1 LGLIRVPEKAGAA
14 PSNQLFLR
22 EKLQSIPRLHRAA
35 LPDFC
40 NLGVTLR
47 ILLLVNVLML
57 AYSFAQTR
65 PFVLLVWMSNFLTSA
80 AVVEPVLIFS
90 LAVLCPMRAL
100 LRGRNYWLS
109 LLVVLLT
116 EFIVTL
122 GFHYLMLNG
131 ESPGFSMELVLH
143 DWIVVLAVTAIVL
156 YYFYLRER
164 AFSPAIAEARLQA
177 LQARIRPHFLFN
189 SLNAVLSLIRSE
201 PRQAER
207 TLENLADLFRVL
219 LREERRAVKLS
230 EEIDLCKRYLDIEV
244 LRLGERLQVEWRI
257 DPETDKVAIPPLI
270 LQPLAENA
278 VHHGIEPSP
287 EPGLLLITVARK
299 GRQVEIELVN
309 PRTEGRTQP
318 PGRRGNHMA
327 LDNVR
332 ERLALHY
339 DVEAR
344 LDAGPAQDP
353 VTGLGEYR
361 VKITLPARELEAPR
375 VERRA

>member
-1 LGLIRVPEKAGAA
+1 M
-14 PSNQLFLR
+14 
-22 EKLQSIPRLHRAA
+22 QSIPRLHKPA

-47 ILLLVNVLML
+47 ILLLVNLLL
-57 AYSFAQTR
+57 AGFALALSR
-65 PFVLLVWMSNFLTSA
+65 PFTLLGWFSNFLTGA
-80 AVVEPVLIFS
+80 ALVEPVLICS
-90 LAVLCPMRAL
+90 LAVLCPLRMA
-100 LRGRNYWLS
+100 LRGRGYWLS
-109 LLVVLLT
+109 LLAVLLT
-116 EFIVTL
+116 EVVVTL
-122 GFHYLMLNG
+122 GFHYLQRRGDGPAL
-131 ESPGFSMELVLH
+131 SVDLIVH
-143 DWIVVLAVTAIVL
+143 DWLVVTAITCIVL

-189 SLNAVLSLIRSE
+189 SLNAVLSLVRSE

-230 EEIDLCKRYLDIEV
+230 EEIDLCKRYLDIEG
-244 LRLGERLQVEWRI
+244 LRLGERLRVEWRI
-257 DPETDKVAIPPLI
+257 DPETEKVGIPPLI

-278 VHHGIEPSP
+278 VHHGIEPSS
-287 EPGLLLITVARK
+287 EPGLILITVARK
-299 GRQVEIELVN
+299 GRQVEIEIAN
-309 PRTEGRTQP
+309 PRIEGNTRP
-318 PGRRGNHMA
+318 PGRTGNHMA

-344 LDAGPAQDP
+344 LEAGPGVDAQ
-353 VTGLGEYR
+353 GAGEYR